1 MAADERLICTAAEL
15 QEAGMGIRFQV
26 AIGGQV
32 LPAFAVR
39 FSGRVRGYLNRC
51 GHIPVELDYQ
61 PGAFFDSGRLYLICS
76 THGALY
82 DPVSGACVS
91 GRCSGRG
98 LTPVA
103 LEERS
108 GGVYLTDMAM
118 TLSGDCPGAAAARAP
133 IPRSGQLD
141 SGNR

>member
-1 MAADERLICTAAEL
+1 MAADERLICK
-15 QEAGMGIRFQV
+15 AGDLEEGGRGIRFQV
-26 AIGGQV
+26 VSDGQI
-32 LPAFAVR
+32 LPAFVVR
-39 FSGRVRGYLNRC
+39 HGGRVRGYLNRC

-61 PGAFFDSGRLYLICS
+61 PGAFFEPGRLYLICS

-82 DPVSGACVS
+82 DPASGACVS

-108 GGVYLTDMAM
+108 DGVYLTDLAM
-118 TLSGDCPGAAAARAP
+118 SMHKQGCRPSAQP
-133 IPRSGQLD
+133 PVP
-141 SGNR
+141 